1 MKTKLISLSFLSALL
16 ILLSG
21 CSQDETVTE
30 KPATRQL
37 QVVAEQKGFV
47 STDNP
52 STRISYSGATTTFT
66 SGDAIGVYALDDA
79 GNAVSSISNLKLT
92 YNGTNWVD
100 DSGNTYLTF
109 VVGGRYFAY
118 YPYSSMAPTV
128 TTGSTI
134 TTPEAFFATYISQW
148 SPTTTQ
154 GDLTTFAGYDLMV
167 ATASE
172 SGGEITATQ
181 FKFTFAHTMAMI
193 ELQLPQVKTTNSY
206 NSKVFY
212 KYTFTSHTL
221 YNIANGTYRILVRP
235 SANTTISG
243 DLYDGIY
250 RSGNF
255 SITDAGIDAGN
266 YKIYKDNGQA
276 AGLTTNTVNVTQ

>member
-154 GDLTTFAGYDLMV
+154 GDLTTFA
-167 ATASE
+167 
-172 SGGEITATQ
+172 
-181 FKFTFAHTMAMI
+181 HTMAMI